1 MNEERDDLVV
11 LIDENG
17 EESEFEYLDTIEFNG
32 SEYVVLLPVEQ
43 DDNEEDIEQV
53 VILKIV
59 EDPDGEDSFV
69 TIDDENELE
78 AVFEEFKTRM
88 SEEYDYD
95 EEWGL
100 RIFPYMVNKNRS
112 CGGLKFRTVLWS
124 KLWKS
129 QGGFFAPKILKSSF
143 ERIEGFYFFI

>member
-95 EEWGL
+95 EE
-100 RIFPYMVNKNRS
+100 
-112 CGGLKFRTVLWS
+112 
-124 KLWKS
+124 
-129 QGGFFAPKILKSSF
+129 
-143 ERIEGFYFFI
+143 

>member
-1 MNEERDDLVV
+1 MSEERDDLVV
-11 LIDENG
+11 LVDENE

-32 SEYVVLLPVEQ
+32 NEYVILLPVEQ
-43 DDNEEDIEQV
+43 DNNEEDMEQV

-88 SEEYDYD
+88 SEEYDFD
-95 EEWGL
+95 EE
-100 RIFPYMVNKNRS
+100 
-112 CGGLKFRTVLWS
+112 
-124 KLWKS
+124 
-129 QGGFFAPKILKSSF
+129 
-143 ERIEGFYFFI
+143 

>member
-69 TIDDENELE
+69 TIDDENEME

-88 SEEYDYD
+88 AEEFDFY
-95 EEWGL
+95 EE
-100 RIFPYMVNKNRS
+100 
-112 CGGLKFRTVLWS
+112 
-124 KLWKS
+124 
-129 QGGFFAPKILKSSF
+129 
-143 ERIEGFYFFI
+143 